1 MKQLDFLS
9 VGEVLIDM
17 TPAETAAGER
27 TFLPKVGGA
36 PVNAACAA
44 ARLGVSAGFAGRAGM
59 DAFGDQIERVLRQTG
74 LDTSLLQRDADRGTT
89 LAFVHLGEGG
99 ERSFSFYRKGLADTH
114 LEATEAALAAV
125 EDARLL
131 HFGSVAL
138 AEEPEKS
145 VVLRLVQHARSAGR
159 WVSYDPNLRPNLWA
173 DQSVMKDTVLSTLH
187 LADILKL
194 SDDEAELL
202 LGISDPEEA
211 AKQLHEKYGAAVAFV
226 TCGRAG
232 AWGCTEW
239 GTAFAPALA
248 VDSVDTTGAGDCF
261 VGAACYR
268 LLTRSGGLMNISREE
283 LEDILRFAC
292 AAGSLTTAR
301 RGAIDALPTL
311 DEVAASL
318 K

>member
-9 VGEVLIDM
+9 VGEVLMDM
-17 TPAETAAGER
+17 TPVETTSGER
-27 TFLPKVGGA
+27 AFLPKVGGA

-44 ARLGVSAGFAGRAGM
+44 ARLGASAAFVGRAGA
-59 DAFGDQIERVLRQTG
+59 DAFGDQIQRVLQQTG
-74 LDTSLLQRDADRGTT
+74 LDTSLLQRDTDRGTT

-99 ERSFSFYRKGLADTH
+99 ERSFSFYRKGLADTC
-114 LEATEAALAAV
+114 LEATEEALAAAGN
-125 EDARLL
+125 ARLL

-138 AEEPEKS
+138 AEELEKS
-145 VVLRLVQHARSAGR
+145 AVLRLVDQARSAGR
-159 WVSYDPNLRPNLWA
+159 WVSYDPNLRPDLWA
-173 DQSVMKDTVLSTLH
+173 DPSVMKDTVLSTLH

-202 LGISDPEEA
+202 LGISHPEKA
-211 AKQLHEKYGAAVAFV
+211 AKQLREQYGAEVSFV

-232 AWGCTEW
+232 AWGCTEA

-261 VGAACYR
+261 MGAACFR
-268 LLTRSGGLMNISREE
+268 LLKRREGLRDIGREE

-292 AAGSLTTAR
+292 AAGSIATTR

-311 DEVAASL
+311 GEVAASL